1 MSLLLLKLAL
11 SPAVMTIATL
21 AGRRFGPAAGGWLT
35 GLPLTAA
42 PVAVIVT
49 VQHGPR
55 FAAGVAA
62 GFLTGVAG
70 QAAFAVGYTRLWGR
84 ERSWRRALCA
94 GTAAFAATGA
104 VLTAGRVPTQWLCLC
119 AMAALASA
127 LWLAPEAAAPETA
140 SPETAPP
147 PSGQA
152 ARAKAEGGAGAAAGQ
167 GACAIDGGAGTAPP
181 RDLPLRAL
189 LAGGVMLAVTTAAS
203 SLGPAVS
210 GVVATFP
217 LMSTL
222 LAVFAHR
229 REGPPA
235 AAAVYRGLLVG
246 LFSVTG
252 FSAAL
257 ALLLPR
263 VPAPLAFEVALIATL
278 AIQAA
283 SFQASRSSVSNGA

>member
-84 ERSWRRALCA
+84 RRSWRRALCA

-104 VLTAGRVPTQWLCLC
+104 VLTAGRMSTLGLCLC
-119 AMAALASA
+119 AVAALACA
-127 LWLAPEAAAPETA
+127 LWLAPEAASRPITSQSAD
-140 SPETAPP
+140 S
-147 PSGQA
+147 
-152 ARAKAEGGAGAAAGQ
+152 RR
-167 GACAIDGGAGTAPP
+167 

-189 LAGGVMLAVTTAAS
+189 LAGGVMLAVTTASS

-217 LMSTL
+217 LMSTV

>member
-11 SPAVMTIATL
+11 SPAVMTVATL

-42 PVAVIVT
+42 PVAAIVT

-55 FAAGVAA
+55 FAAGVAG
-62 GFLTGVAG
+62 GFLAGVAA
-70 QAAFAVGYTRLWGR
+70 QAAFALGYTWICRSGR
-84 ERSWRRALCA
+84 GWRRPLCA

-104 VLTAGRVPTQWLCLC
+104 VLAAGRPPVAGLAAC
-119 AMAALASA
+119 AVAALALA
-127 LWLAPEAAAPETA
+127 LRLAPGEAAPPESTR
-140 SPETAPP
+140 S
-147 PSGQA
+147 A
-152 ARAKAEGGAGAAAGQ
+152 ATG
-167 GACAIDGGAGTAPP
+167 DPPP

-189 LAGGVMLAVTTAAS
+189 LAGAVMLGVTSLAS
-203 SLGPAVS
+203 TVGPTLS

-229 REGPPA
+229 RDGPHA

-252 FSAAL
+252 FSVVLAVLLPRAPAPIAFEL
-257 ALLLPR
+257 ALL
-263 VPAPLAFEVALIATL
+263 ATL
-278 AIQAA
+278 AIQAT
-283 SFQASRSSVSNGA
+283 SFQLASRAGARTRQALE

>member
-11 SPAVMTIATL
+11 SPAVMTIASL

-84 ERSWRRALCA
+84 RRSWRRALCA

-104 VLTAGRVPTQWLCLC
+104 ALTTGRIPTMWLCLC
-119 AMAALASA
+119 AVAALACG
-127 LWLAPEAAAPETA
+127 LWLAPAAAPSAGEEGA
-140 SPETAPP
+140 EAAPAT
-147 PSGQA
+147 GHG
-152 ARAKAEGGAGAAAGQ
+152 ARAEIEAGAAAR
-167 GACAIDGGAGTAPP
+167 AEIEGGAAGPAAPP
-181 RDLPLRAL
+181 HDLPLRAL
-189 LAGGVMLAVTTAAS
+189 LAGGVMLAVTTASS

-217 LMSTL
+217 LMSTV

-229 REGPPA
+229 REGPAA

-263 VPAPLAFEVALIATL
+263 VPAPLAFEAALIATL

-283 SFQASRSSVSNGA
+283 SFQASRSSVSSGA